1 MHITSILRLEEGG
14 GGDVFCPLHF
24 FAMPPLQPAT
34 PEGSPLL
41 GLGLPFSLSSC
52 QGAGFM
58 GLVVPSFFP
67 MAGGGGSCLPVVPCC
82 WMDTLIHPACMY
94 ESSYSRTS

>member
-1 MHITSILRLEEGG
+1 MFLP
-14 GGDVFCPLHF
+14 VAFFCHASSLPQ
-24 FAMPPLQPAT
+24 A
-34 PEGSPLL
+34 GSPLL

-67 MAGGGGSCLPVVPCC
+67 MAGGGGGQLPPCSLLLDGYSNTAS
-82 WMDTLIHPACMY
+82 MHVRELVL
-94 ESSYSRTS
+94 SY

>member
-1 MHITSILRLEEGG
+1 MFLP
-14 GGDVFCPLHF
+14 VAFFCHASSLPQ
-24 FAMPPLQPAT
+24 A
-34 PEGSPLL
+34 GSPLL

-67 MAGGGGSCLPVVPCC
+67 MAGGGQLPPSVPCC